1 MTNLQKTQKGLEPI
15 VYHCDWDTPETVLPG
30 SHYGPVLRDVYT
42 LECNVSGYGTI
53 TINNKTFDIAP
64 GDFYFLLPGQTVT
77 FTADHKDPRM
87 ALWCTAGGL
96 RFGQVLAEAGISG
109 DAPFAP
115 ADKFEA
121 LYAVMQKM
129 HGAGK
134 ESDLGTELRRTACL
148 YELLGVLTDGRAASD
163 TDRFA
168 EQAIGLME
176 TAYHTGVTVA
186 DIAAEMGFDRC
197 YFSTLFKQR
206 VGSSPH
212 AYLTSLRISK
222 AKALLAAT
230 DRSVAEV
237 AESVGLDPR
246 NFARLFKKTT
256 GTTPNSCKKP
266 PNGSSFN

>member
-1 MTNLQKTQKGLEPI
+1 MTNPQKMQEGLEPI
-15 VYHCDWDTPETVLPG
+15 VYHCEWDTPETVPPG
-30 SHYGPVLRDVYT
+30 SHYGPVLRDVYI

-53 TINNKTFDIAP
+53 TINDRTFDVAP
-64 GDFYFLLPGQTVT
+64 GDFYFLLPGQTIT
-77 FTADHKDPRM
+77 YTADHKDPRI

-96 RFGQVLAEAGISG
+96 RLGQALAAAGI
-109 DAPFAP
+109 DERAPFAP
-115 ADKFEA
+115 AECFDELLDVMKK
-121 LYAVMQKM
+121 LY
-129 HGAGK
+129 
-134 ESDLGTELRRTACL
+134 TLRKNADMGSGFLQCAYM
-148 YELLGVLTDGRAASD
+148 YELMGILTRGKAYNSA
-163 TDRFA
+163 DRFVQ
-168 EQAIGLME
+168 QAIGIME
-176 TAYHTGVTVA
+176 SGYHTGVTVA

-197 YFSTLFKQR
+197 HFSTLFKQR

-212 AYLTSLRISK
+212 AYLTSLRIAK

-266 PNGSSFN
+266 PNGSSFD